1 MAILWLIIIIIVNYL
16 GKRLAKGCLKKD
28 KLVKARIITTII
40 VLIQCVLVYVLISST
55 MPYVVEFLNI
65 FYHH

>member
-1 MAILWLIIIIIVNYL
+1 
-16 GKRLAKGCLKKD
+16 LKKD
-28 KLVKARIITTII
+28 KLVKARIITTMI

-55 MPYVVEFLNI
+55 MLYVVDFLNI